1 MKQNQ
6 PHDSVNES
14 QVDFGRRQIYLGK
27 KFGSISKSEIMCRFS
42 LAHYYAFVN
51 EPNSITFEI
60 HSRHVTVAIEKNR
73 SQESHFHHSSL
84 CGFVVPLIGSST

>member
-42 LAHYYAFVN
+42 QAHYYAFVN
-51 EPNSITFEI
+51 VLNSITFEI
-60 HSRHVTVAIEKNR
+60 HSRHVTVAIQKKR
-73 SQESHFHHSSL
+73 SQKVIFIILL
-84 CGFVVPLIGSST
+84 CAVLLFP